1 MSDANDYLNP
11 IFAQTKLMQDGE
23 ANIEKKTKRSNRI
36 PKDQL
41 DDGWPES
48 E

>member
-23 ANIEKKTKRSNRI
+23 ANIEKKQ
-36 PKDQL
+36 KD
-41 DDGWPES
+41 PTES
-48 E
+48 QKIN